1 MTPFRC
7 FGSFHD
13 ELKPRFHPVLTRD
26 YHWNLLQAKAFH
38 PRKDTMAASTLL
50 SSFQFTDTAKGLNDD
65 LAKMGCKYRIRTT
78 SQTPK
83 IQIRAIHSFEDGS
96 KIRASQFYAA
106 KPGDLS
112 KAYRLCLEMDG
123 EDKPLSLIQAVTK
136 AADGP
141 VFSAWASVAER
152 LRYHLDAKRIKWKGQ
167 AYETHMRQIQWWK
180 GNVQPEKLMRW
191 VEASKPETHDRVR
204 RLCTLN
210 ALIICCE
217 LEVPNRWLAKMKDET
232 SFSITQKAINPRQIP
247 TDASIESFI
256 DSITYRPW
264 QVAFGFIATY
274 GLRPHEVFCIEDG
287 VGEKD
292 HIEVESKKTGYR
304 LIRPQNR
311 HWIDR
316 WNLRDGELP
325 SHNPNH
331 NGKELGAKVTTQFA
345 RYRAQ
350 AEVMWRANAQCYD
363 LRHAYARRFHTRPEF
378 ETLRLDKIAKFMGH
392 SEKVHSNTY
401 MRWIDR
407 KELKAQALRE
417 ADD

>member
-1 MTPFRC
+1 
-7 FGSFHD
+7 
-13 ELKPRFHPVLTRD
+13 
-26 YHWNLLQAKAFH
+26 
-38 PRKDTMAASTLL
+38 MAASTLL

-152 LRYHLDAKRIKWKGQ
+152 LRYHLDAKGIKWKGQ
-167 AYETHMRQIQWWK
+167 AYDTHMREIKWWK
-180 GNVQPEKLMRW
+180 GNVSPEKLMRW
-191 VEASKPETHDRVR
+191 VDAAKPETHDRVR

-210 ALIICCE
+210 ALILCCD
-217 LEVPNRWLAKMKDET
+217 LDVPNRWLAKAKAET
-232 SFSITQKAINPRQIP
+232 SFSITQKAINPRTIP
-247 TDASIESFI
+247 TDASIEFFI
-256 DSITYRPW
+256 DSISYRPW
-264 QVAFGFIATY
+264 QVAFGLIATY
-274 GLRPHEVFCIEDG
+274 GLRPHEVFCQNEEIDDEGCLD
-287 VGEKD
+287 
-292 HIEVESKKTGYR
+292 ITSKKTGWR
-304 LIRPQNR
+304 IIIPQNPK
-311 HWIDR
+311 WIER
-316 WNLRDGELP
+316 WNLRDGERP
-325 SHNPNH
+325 RHNPNH

-350 AEVMWRANAQCYD
+350 TAGMWRGPQSQCYD
-363 LRHAYARRFHTRPEF
+363 LRHAYAARFHTRSEF
-378 ETLRLDKIAKFMGH
+378 ATLRLDKVAKYMGH
-392 SEKVHSNTY
+392 SEKVHRNTY

>member
-1 MTPFRC
+1 
-7 FGSFHD
+7 
-13 ELKPRFHPVLTRD
+13 LTRG
-26 YHWNLLQAKAFH
+26 YHWNLLQAKGFH

-152 LRYHLDAKRIKWKGQ
+152 LRYHLDAKGIKWKGQ
-167 AYETHMRQIQWWK
+167 AYDTHMREIKWWK
-180 GNVQPEKLMRW
+180 GNVSPEKLMRW
-191 VEASKPETHDRVR
+191 VDAAKPETHDRVR

-210 ALIICCE
+210 ALILCCD
-217 LEVPNRWLAKMKDET
+217 LDVPNRWLAKAKAET
-232 SFSITQKAINPRQIP
+232 SFSITQKAINPRTIP
-247 TDASIESFI
+247 TDASIEFFI
-256 DSITYRPW
+256 DSISYRPW
-264 QVAFGFIATY
+264 QVAFGLIATY
-274 GLRPHEVFCIEDG
+274 GLRPHEVFCQNEEIDDEGCLD
-287 VGEKD
+287 
-292 HIEVESKKTGYR
+292 ITSKKTGWR
-304 LIRPQNR
+304 IIIPQNPK
-311 HWIDR
+311 WIER
-316 WNLRDGELP
+316 WNLRDGERP
-325 SHNPNH
+325 RHNPNH

-350 AEVMWRANAQCYD
+350 AEVTWRANAQCYD
-363 LRHAYARRFHTRPEF
+363 LRHAYAARFHSRSEF
-378 ETLRLDKIAKFMGH
+378 QKLRVDQMAKFMGH
-392 SEKVHSNTY
+392 SEKVHRNTY
-401 MRWIDR
+401 MRWIDKNEQKLAAKR
-407 KELKAQALRE
+407 AAGIYG
-417 ADD
+417 

>member
-1 MTPFRC
+1 
-7 FGSFHD
+7 
-13 ELKPRFHPVLTRD
+13 
-26 YHWNLLQAKAFH
+26 
-38 PRKDTMAASTLL
+38 MAASTLL

-106 KPGDLS
+106 KPGDLA

-152 LRYHLDAKRIKWKGQ
+152 LRYHLDAKGIKWKGQ
-167 AYETHMRQIQWWK
+167 AYDTHMREIKWWK
-180 GNVQPEKLMRW
+180 GNVSPEKLMRW
-191 VEASKPETHDRVR
+191 VDAAKPETHDRVR

-210 ALIICCE
+210 ALILCCD
-217 LEVPNRWLAKMKDET
+217 LDVPNRWLAKMKAET
-232 SFSITQKAINPRQIP
+232 SFSITQKAINPRTIP
-247 TDASIESFI
+247 TDASIEFFI
-256 DSITYRPW
+256 DSISYRPW
-264 QVAFGFIATY
+264 QVAFGLIATY
-274 GLRPHEVFCIEDG
+274 GLRPHEVFCQNEEIDDEGCLD
-287 VGEKD
+287 
-292 HIEVESKKTGYR
+292 ITSKKTGWR
-304 LIRPQNR
+304 IIIPQNPK
-311 HWIDR
+311 WIER
-316 WNLRDGELP
+316 WNLRDGERP
-325 SHNPNH
+325 RHNPNH

-363 LRHAYARRFHTRPEF
+363 LRHAYAARFHSRSEF
-378 ETLRLDKIAKFMGH
+378 QKLRVDQMAKFMGH
-392 SEKVHSNTY
+392 SEKVHRNTY
-401 MRWIDR
+401 MRWIDKNEQKLAAKR
-407 KELKAQALRE
+407 AAGIYG
-417 ADD
+417 

>member
-1 MTPFRC
+1 MTR
-7 FGSFHD
+7 G
-13 ELKPRFHPVLTRD
+13 

-123 EDKPLSLIQAVTK
+123 EDKPLSLIQVVTK

-152 LRYHLDAKRIKWKGQ
+152 LRYHLDAKGIKWKGQ
-167 AYETHMRQIQWWK
+167 AYDTHMREIKWWK
-180 GNVQPEKLMRW
+180 GNVSPEKLMRW
-191 VEASKPETHDRVR
+191 VDAAKPETHDRVR

-210 ALIICCE
+210 ALILCCD
-217 LEVPNRWLAKMKDET
+217 LDVPNRWLAKMKAET
-232 SFSITQKAINPRQIP
+232 SFSITQKAINPRTIP
-247 TDASIESFI
+247 TDASIEFFI
-256 DSITYRPW
+256 DSISYRPW
-264 QVAFGFIATY
+264 QVAFGLIATY
-274 GLRPHEVFCIEDG
+274 GLRPHEVFCQNEEIDDEGCLD
-287 VGEKD
+287 
-292 HIEVESKKTGYR
+292 ITSKKTGWR
-304 LIRPQNR
+304 IIIPQNPK
-311 HWIDR
+311 WIER
-316 WNLRDGELP
+316 WNLRDGERP
-325 SHNPNH
+325 RHNPNH

-363 LRHAYARRFHTRPEF
+363 IRHAYAARFHTRSEF
-378 ETLRLDKIAKFMGH
+378 QKLRVDQMAKFMGH
-392 SEKVHSNTY
+392 SEKVHRNTY
-401 MRWIDR
+401 MRWIDKNEQKLAAKR
-407 KELKAQALRE
+407 AAGIYG
-417 ADD
+417 

>member
-1 MTPFRC
+1 MTR
-7 FGSFHD
+7 G
-13 ELKPRFHPVLTRD
+13 
-26 YHWNLLQAKAFH
+26 YHWNLLQAKGFH

-106 KPGDLS
+106 KPGDLA

-152 LRYHLDAKRIKWKGQ
+152 LRYHLDAKGIKWKGQ
-167 AYETHMRQIQWWK
+167 AYDSHMRQIKWWK
-180 GNVQPEKLMRW
+180 GNVSPEKLMRW
-191 VEASKPETHDRVR
+191 VDAAKPETHDRVR

-210 ALIICCE
+210 ALILCCD
-217 LEVPNRWLAKMKDET
+217 LDVPNRWLAKAKAQT

-264 QVAFGFIATY
+264 QIAFGFIATY

-292 HIEVESKKTGYR
+292 HITVESKKTGYR

-325 SHNPNH
+325 PHNPKH
-331 NGKELGAKVTTQFA
+331 NGKDLGAKVTTQFA

-350 AEVMWRANAQCYD
+350 IPGMWRGPQSQCYD
-363 LRHAYARRFHTRPEF
+363 LRHAYAARFHTRSEF
-378 ETLRLDKIAKFMGH
+378 ATLRLDKVAKYMGH
-392 SEKVHSNTY
+392 SEKVHRNTY

-417 ADD
+417 AED